1 MGWSRPSEPG
11 ARDETFLEFQYRL
24 QLTKTLELSPD
35 IQIVLNPGSNRGTDT
50 IVVPGIRLT
59 MVF

>member
-1 MGWSRPSEPG
+1 MAR
-11 ARDETFLEFQYRL
+11 ARDETFLELQYRL